1 LITAVFTAVSF
12 VLVHDLPLFT
22 DVHC

>member
-22 DVHC
+22 DVYC